1 MVGML
6 THKFRKSIAWAAL
19 GEGARGLRIR
29 NEDFLCGTKYLAR
42 LSHEM
47 HAAHYND
54 VGLGLCSLLSQRET
68 VANEVGNVL
77 DGTLRI
83 IVREDY
89 GTLRLCQAANV

>member
-1 MVGML
+1 
-6 THKFRKSIAWAAL
+6 
-19 GEGARGLRIR
+19 
-29 NEDFLCGTKYLAR
+29 
-42 LSHEM
+42 M

-77 DGTLRI
+77 DGALRI